1 MEASS
6 RPQLE
11 RGSRR
16 RPSGQPPPLPH
27 HLQGSGAGWLIA
39 AIALTAASIVI
50 FARGLQ
56 GPAVGVT
63 VADDAVTRWLATA
76 RVPGVTPIARGLAEA
91 GSVPVTTAIA
101 YGLVAPLLVLR
112 RFRHLLVF
120 VASIEAA
127 NVLSGAM
134 QQMVQRPR
142 PFGVP
147 IRFGWGGFALPSVQ
161 IVYLCA
167 VAVGV
172 LYALVPAGRWRQAGE
187 RIAAGLVALVALARV
202 RLGVDAPTDVLVG
215 AAIGVT
221 IPLLAFRWFTPD
233 ECFPIAYRRGRSAH
247 LDLGGA
253 RGGAIRSA
261 MTDQLGLV
269 VTEVQPFGLAG
280 SRGSTPMR
288 LRCEGGPG
296 TYLFGKL
303 YARSHLRADRW
314 YKLGRELLYG
324 RLEDEKPFSGV
335 RRLVQ
340 QEDYALRLMRDAGL
354 PTPAPHGFA
363 ELTPEREYVLVTEFF
378 TDAVELGQADVDDGV
393 IDESLAIIRRLWHAG
408 LAHRDIK
415 PANLLVRDGHVLLI
429 DVAFAQAR
437 PSPWRQAVDLANM
450 MLCLALRT
458 PPQRVYQ
465 RALRQFTTAEISEAF
480 AAAQGLALP
489 SQLRHAL
496 RTAGRDIHEEFLRLL
511 PERPRPI
518 RIQRWSIRRAALWAQ
533 RGALYLPPDRQRSRP
548 GPRELHRGHRTS
560 RRQPGLPVPGR
571 AVGGGA
577 VGALS
582 RPAALCPPA
591 PGGLGRRPRQCRE
604 RPLGHHPRQRP
615 RRDRCAS
622 AHPYGPLPDRR
633 CHPGAFPSPRS
644 PPIRRPPGG
653 RWQFATVLV
662 RPLPWRLRHHP
673 APLTKQAGRHRLRA
687 APSGDA
693 HPRLHPTAILA
704 ARAAAAVRR
713 PAAPDL
719 TGARNA
725 PRCPAVRPKVPA
737 ARFPAGAGV

>member
-161 IVYLCA
+161 IVYLCM

-172 LYALVPAGRWRQAGE
+172 LYALVPAGRWRQVGE
-187 RIAAGLVALVALARV
+187 RIVSGLVALVALARV

-324 RLEDEKPFSGV
+324 RLEDEKPFSV

-354 PTPAPHGFA
+354 PSPAPHGFA

-518 RIQRWSIRRAALWAQ
+518 RIQRWSIRRAALWACV
-533 RGALYLPPDRQRSRP
+533 ALCAFL
-548 GPRELHRGHRTS
+548 LIANV
-560 RRQPGLPVPGR
+560 PGLVRGNFTADTGLPGASLGCQSLDGLWVEAQSVP
-571 AVGGGA
+571 
-577 VGALS
+577 S
-582 RPAALCPPA
+582 AAL
-591 PGGLGRRPRQCRE
+591 
-604 RPLGHHPRQRP
+604 
-615 RRDRCAS
+615 
-622 AHPYGPLPDRR
+622 LP
-633 CHPGAFPSPRS
+633 C
-644 PPIRRPPGG
+644 
-653 RWQFATVLV
+653 V
-662 RPLPWRLRHHP
+662 RPLPVGWTSARSNAGSGRSVITLDNDR
-673 APLTKQAGRHRLRA
+673 AGTGALQLILTARCRTGDATQVPSPVPGVRRFTGRRA
-687 APSGDA
+687 AGGSFSSSWYDLFPGGCVTIQLHSNSRLAAIDSGLPHQVMLILGYIPRRYLQHA
-693 HPRLHPTAILA
+693 LQQQSGGRLH
-704 ARAAAAVRR
+704 
-713 PAAPDL
+713 L
-719 TGARNA
+719 T
-725 PRCPAVRPKVPA
+725 
-737 ARFPAGAGV
+737 

>member
-172 LYALVPAGRWRQAGE
+172 LYALVPAGRWRQVGE
-187 RIAAGLVALVALARV
+187 RIVSGLVALVALARV

-450 MLCLALRT
+450 MLCLGLRAA
-458 PPQRVYQ
+458 PARVYQ
-465 RALRQFTTAEISEAF
+465 RALRQFTAAEISEAF
-480 AAAQGLALP
+480 AAARGLALP

-496 RTAGRDIHEEFLRLL
+496 RAAGRDIHEEFLRLL
-511 PERPRPI
+511 PQRPRPI
-518 RIQRWSIRRAALWAQ
+518 RIQRWSLRRAVLWAGVPLAVFLLAANIPGLFTGDFSPATALPGTSLGCRSMEALWVEAQ
-533 RGALYLPPDRQRSRP
+533 S
-548 GPRELHRGHRTS
+548 
-560 RRQPGLPVPGR
+560 VP
-571 AVGGGA
+571 
-577 VGALS
+577 S
-582 RPAALCPPA
+582 AAMVPC
-591 PGGLGRRPRQCRE
+591 
-604 RPLGHHPRQRP
+604 
-615 RRDRCAS
+615 
-622 AHPYGPLPDRR
+622 
-633 CHPGAFPSPRS
+633 
-644 PPIRRPPGG
+644 
-653 RWQFATVLV
+653 V
-662 RPLPWRLRHHP
+662 RPLPVGWTVAGAHAGSGRSVITVDNDRAGPGALQLILTAHCGIGAATQVASAIPGVRRYQVRHPHFTSVWYDRFP
-673 APLTKQAGRHRLRA
+673 GGCVTIT
-687 APSGDA
+687 
-693 HPRLHPTAILA
+693 LHPQSRLA
-704 ARAAAAVRR
+704 AVDSGLPHQAMLILGYIPLGALQQALKQRSGGQLH
-713 PAAPDL
+713 L
-719 TGARNA
+719 T
-725 PRCPAVRPKVPA
+725 
-737 ARFPAGAGV
+737 

>member
-1 MEASS
+1 V
-6 RPQLE
+6 
-11 RGSRR
+11 
-16 RPSGQPPPLPH
+16 H
-27 HLQGSGAGWLIA
+27 GSGAGWLIA

-50 FARGLQ
+50 FARGLR

-101 YGLVAPLLVLR
+101 YGLVAALLVLR

-134 QQMVQRPR
+134 QQMVHRPR

-147 IRFGWGGFALPSVQ
+147 VRFGWGGFALPSVQ

-167 VAVGV
+167 AAVGV

-253 RGGAIRSA
+253 RGGAIRNA
-261 MTDQLGLV
+261 LADQLGLV
-269 VTEVQPFGLAG
+269 VTEVEPFGLAG
-280 SRGSTPMR
+280 SGGSTPMR
-288 LRCEGGPG
+288 LRCAGGPG

-354 PTPAPHGFA
+354 PTPEPHGFA

-393 IDESLAIIRRLWHAG
+393 IDEGLAIIRRLWRAG

-450 MLCLALRT
+450 MLCLGLRA
-458 PPQRVYQ
+458 PPERVYR
-465 RALRQFTTAEISEAF
+465 RALRQFTAAEIREAF
-480 AAAQGLALP
+480 AAARGLALP

-496 RTAGRDIHEEFLRLL
+496 RAAGRDVHEEFLRLL

-518 RIQRWSIRRAALWAQ
+518 RIQRWSIRRAALSA
-533 RGALYLPPDRQRSRP
+533 GVAFCAFLLIANV
-548 GPRELHRGHRTS
+548 
-560 RRQPGLPVPGR
+560 PGLVRGNFTADTGLSGASLDCQSPDGLWVEAQSVP
-571 AVGGGA
+571 
-577 VGALS
+577 S
-582 RPAALCPPA
+582 AAL
-591 PGGLGRRPRQCRE
+591 
-604 RPLGHHPRQRP
+604 
-615 RRDRCAS
+615 
-622 AHPYGPLPDRR
+622 LP
-633 CHPGAFPSPRS
+633 C
-644 PPIRRPPGG
+644 
-653 RWQFATVLV
+653 V
-662 RPLPWRLRHHP
+662 RPLPVGWTP
-673 APLTKQAGRHRLRA
+673 ARNNAGSGRSVITLDNDRAGTGALQLILTAHCRTGDATQVPSPVPGVRRFAARRA
-687 APSGDA
+687 AGGSFSLSWYDLFPGGCVTI
-693 HPRLHPTAILA
+693 RLHSNSRLA
-704 ARAAAAVRR
+704 AIDSGLPHQVMLILGYIPRRALRQALQQRSGGR
-713 PAAPDL
+713 LHL
-719 TGARNA
+719 T
-725 PRCPAVRPKVPA
+725 
-737 ARFPAGAGV
+737 

>member
-27 HLQGSGAGWLIA
+27 QLHGSGAGWLIA

-50 FARGLQ
+50 FARGLR

-76 RVPGVTPIARGLAEA
+76 RVPGLTPIARGLAEA

-101 YGLVAPLLVLR
+101 YGLVAALLVLR

-172 LYALVPAGRWRQAGE
+172 LYALVPAGRWRQVGE
-187 RIAAGLVALVALARV
+187 RIVSGLVALVALARV

-518 RIQRWSIRRAALWAQ
+518 RIQRWSIRRAALWACV
-533 RGALYLPPDRQRSRP
+533 ALCAFL
-548 GPRELHRGHRTS
+548 LIANV
-560 RRQPGLPVPGR
+560 PGLVRGNFTADTGLPGASLGCQSLDGLWVEAQSVP
-571 AVGGGA
+571 
-577 VGALS
+577 S
-582 RPAALCPPA
+582 AAL
-591 PGGLGRRPRQCRE
+591 
-604 RPLGHHPRQRP
+604 
-615 RRDRCAS
+615 
-622 AHPYGPLPDRR
+622 LP
-633 CHPGAFPSPRS
+633 C
-644 PPIRRPPGG
+644 
-653 RWQFATVLV
+653 V
-662 RPLPWRLRHHP
+662 RPLPVGWTSARSNAGSGRSVITLDNDR
-673 APLTKQAGRHRLRA
+673 AGTGALQLILTAHCLTGDATRVPSPVPGVRRFAARRA
-687 APSGDA
+687 AGGSLPLSWYDLFPGGCVTIQLHSQSRLAAIDSGLPHQVMLILGYIPRRYLQHA
-693 HPRLHPTAILA
+693 LQQQSGGRLH
-704 ARAAAAVRR
+704 
-713 PAAPDL
+713 L
-719 TGARNA
+719 T
-725 PRCPAVRPKVPA
+725 
-737 ARFPAGAGV
+737 